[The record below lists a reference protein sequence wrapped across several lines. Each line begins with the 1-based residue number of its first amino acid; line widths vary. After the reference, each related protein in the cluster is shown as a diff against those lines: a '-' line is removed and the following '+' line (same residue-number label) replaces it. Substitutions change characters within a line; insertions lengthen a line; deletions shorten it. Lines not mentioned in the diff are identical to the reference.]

1 MSVTLERLLKHM
13 AWANDK
19 VYTAAESLPD
29 EALGSFLVNP
39 EWTAGRLL
47 EHIVGGATWYVHRLT
62 GKPWTE
68 IPFPKSSADIPQLKK
83 MLAGF
88 DAEILA
94 CLAEGEGTVI
104 EEINGKEVVR
114 KRSTILSQAVHHA
127 TEHRAQLIDA
137 LEFKGFPII
146 NLDSIDLW
154 SYESAVG

>member
-1 MSVTLERLLKHM
+1 M

-29 EALGSFLVNP
+29 EALGAYIVNS
-39 EWTAGRLL
+39 EWTAGQIL

-62 GKPWTE
+62 GEPWTD
-68 IPFPKSSADIPQLKK
+68 IPFPKSAADIPNLKK

-88 DAEILA
+88 DAQILG
-94 CLAEGEGTVI
+94 CLAEGEGTVV
-104 EEINGKEVVR
+104 EEINGKEVIR
-114 KRSTILSQAVHHA
+114 KRSTVLSQAIHHA

-137 LEFKGFPII
+137 LEYKGFPII

>member
-1 MSVTLERLLKHM
+1 MTVTLERLLKHM

-19 VYTAAESLPD
+19 VYTAAEGLPE
-29 EALGSFLVNP
+29 EALGSYIVNP
-39 EWTAGRLL
+39 EWTAGQIL

-62 GKPWTE
+62 GKPWTD
-68 IPFPKSSADIPQLKK
+68 IPFPKKVSDIAHLKT

-88 DAEILA
+88 DAEILE
-94 CLAEGEGTVI
+94 CLAIGEGTVV

-114 KRSTILSQAVHHA
+114 KRSTVLSQAVHHA

-154 SYESAVG
+154 SYESQVG